1 MYTYVWEHIVSL
13 CSTTAF
19 LILTKLGLITHI
31 VYNISIFTSISGGA
45 NAPLR
50 GGGGV
55 ILLVLMENC
64 LKCIVE
70 CFEIKHWAT
79 NGGGGEGRNTSSTA
93 QNLPISIVIKCS
105 LEPR

>member
-1 MYTYVWEHIVSL
+1 MYTYVWEHIFSL

-55 ILLVLMENC
+55 NIAGFDGTLSKMHC
-64 LKCIVE
+64 RM
-70 CFEIKHWAT
+70 F
-79 NGGGGEGRNTSSTA
+79 
-93 QNLPISIVIKCS
+93 
-105 LEPR
+105 